1 MAKLTSI
8 ADLKK
13 LREEYKSKKV
23 ATAREKIIV
32 NVSLATCSIAS
43 GGNMVMEVMKD
54 EVAKQGIDNIEFV
67 MSGCM
72 TYCHSEPTVEVA
84 LPGLEPVVFGKLD
97 ESGARQLVQ
106 KYLKNGEVTG
116 KVIPVNYTRVEL

>member
-1 MAKLTSI
+1 MAKIASI
-8 ADLKK
+8 ADLK
-13 LREEYKSKKV
+13 RFQEEYRSKRE
-23 ATAREKIIV
+23 ARAREKIVV

-43 GGNMVMEVMKD
+43 GGNMVMDVMKD
-54 EVAKQGIDNIEFV
+54 EVARQGIDNVEFV
-67 MSGCM
+67 RVGCM

-84 LPGLEPVVFGKLD
+84 LPGREPLVFGKLD

-116 KVIPVNYTRVEL
+116 TVIPVTSTRVEL

>member
-1 MAKLTSI
+1 MAKITSI

-13 LREEYKSKKV
+13 FQEEYKSKKE
-23 ATAREKIIV
+23 TIAREKIIV

-54 EVAKQGIDNIEFV
+54 EVAKQGIANVEFV

-84 LPGLEPVVFGKLD
+84 LPGREPVVFGKLD

>member
-1 MAKLTSI
+1 MAKFTSI
-8 ADLKK
+8 DDLQKF
-13 LREEYKSKKV
+13 REEYKSKKE
-23 ATAREKIIV
+23 ATGREKIVV

-54 EVAKQGIDNIEFV
+54 EVAKQGIDNVEFV

-84 LPGLEPVVFGKLD
+84 LPGREPVVFGKLD

-106 KYLKNGEVTG
+106 NYLKN
-116 KVIPVNYTRVEL
+116 